1 MVSSKGLVLQ
11 ERWFVNKPQ
20 ILFAD
25 EPTGNL
31 DTHTTIEVMDIIT
44 KIARETNQTMIIVSH
59 DPEIA
64 DYADKIITIQDGD
77 VLKIEKKIEG
87 RKEIIYEKA
96 N

>member
-1 MVSSKGLVLQ
+1 M
-11 ERWFVNKPQ
+11 
-20 ILFAD
+20 
-25 EPTGNL
+25 

-77 VLKIEKKIEG
+77 VLKIEKKIEW